1 MKNFFKTVGA
11 MFVALILFTVV
22 SGFFSLILLI
32 GIASMSSTPVTK
44 ITSESVFKLKLDGTI
59 VERSENSDLMMLR
72 NLINES
78 GSSVAID
85 DVRESLKKAA
95 DNKNIKALYLD
106 CAYLSGSPALVEE
119 LRSLIVNFK
128 EQSNKPVYAYGDSY
142 SQSSYWLATVAD
154 TLILNPQGSIILSG
168 VQMQTMFMKRAMDK
182 LGVEMQIFKV
192 GTFKS
197 AVEPYF
203 RTDMSDEN
211 RLQMQRIAD
220 IIWAEI
226 VDDIAEARNISTEQI
241 DEYVNRGGFLNYS
254 DVALNAGLVD
264 ALKYRSDADAMV
276 KELLGDDVKMVSL
289 QDMVNL
295 PSTDSYASNK
305 IAVLYAT
312 GGIDDG
318 SDSQMKSENIVKELN
333 KLAKSDKVKA
343 VVLRVNSPGGAVFGS
358 EQMWYAAKQ
367 LREKKPLIVSMS
379 GYAASGGYYMSCI
392 ADTILAYNT
401 TLTGSIGIFGT
412 FPNVQGVTNKLGV
425 DFDGVKTHEL
435 ATFGDMTRPMTPAE
449 KAILQN
455 YIEQGYEQFTARCAD
470 GRQMPIDDIKAIA
483 EGRVWMGSD
492 AVNIGLV
499 DAIGGYADAIAIAAE
514 RASLDDNYSVAE
526 YPAKKDIYTILMEE
540 FNLEM
545 STRAVKSKLGEYAYL
560 YDQYMRLLNAR
571 GAQALMP
578 YYIQM

>member
-11 MFVALILFTVV
+11 VFVALILFSIV
-22 SGFFSLILLI
+22 SGFISLILLI
-32 GIASMSSTPVTK
+32 GIASIPSTPVTK
-44 ITSESVFKLKLDGTI
+44 ITSESVFKLKLEGTI

-72 NLINES
+72 SLISES
-78 GSSVAID
+78 ESSVAID
-85 DVRESLKKAA
+85 DVRESLNKAA
-95 DNKNIKALYLD
+95 DNENIKALYLD

-128 EQSNKPVYAYGDSY
+128 NESNKPVYAYGDSY
-142 SQSSYWLATVAD
+142 SQSSYWVATVAD
-154 TLILNPQGSIILSG
+154 TLILNPQGSLILSG
-168 VQMQTMFMKRAMDK
+168 VQMQTMFMTRAMEK

-220 IIWAEI
+220 IIWAE
-226 VDDIAEARNISTEQI
+226 VVADIAEARNISTEQI

-264 ALKYRSDADAMV
+264 ALKYRSDADAMI
-276 KELLGDDVKMVSL
+276 KELLGDVKMVSL
-289 QDMVNL
+289 QDMINL
-295 PSTDSYASNK
+295 PSTDTYSANK

-318 SDSQMKSENIVKELN
+318 SDSQMKSEDIVKELN
-333 KLAKSDKVKA
+333 KLAKNDKVKA
-343 VVLRVNSPGGAVFGS
+343 VVLRVNSPGGALFGS

-412 FPNVQGVTNKLGV
+412 FPNLEGITNKIGV

-435 ATFGDMTRPMTPAE
+435 ATFGDVSRPMTKAE

-470 GRQMPIDDIKAIA
+470 GRQMPIDSIKAIA

-499 DAIGGYADAIAIAAE
+499 DGIGGYADAIAIAAE

-540 FNLEM
+540 FNLEV
-545 STRAVKSKLGEYAYL
+545 SARAAKSKLGEYAYL